1 MTRDEAVKYYKEHY
15 PDDMPLLEISESIN
29 KLNIDGVDYL

>member
-15 PDDMPLLEISESIN
+15 PDDMLL
-29 KLNIDGVDYL
+29 GYLTQARYIETEH